1 MNLLRLP
8 RALWRTLRVLAQVA
22 SGWWTIVF
30 LFPRLGQPSAA
41 LCGCERAH
49 LDLLL
54 GLKCIDALTQP
65 GGVVGSLLLVGHV
78 EPAHILEPLA

>member
-1 MNLLRLP
+1 MPHLVRLQ
-8 RALWRTLRVLAQVA
+8 R
-22 SGWWTIVF
+22 
-30 LFPRLGQPSAA
+30 RLGQPSAA
-41 LCGCERAH
+41 LCGRERAH

-78 EPAHILEPLA
+78 EPSHVLEPPA